1 MKRSQSAHRRSGYWN
16 DRRDPSPV
24 HCPYF
29 YDSHGRIQKSGNSEV
44 LIRVKYSLVPPAT
57 PSPYIPGM
65 IPVSQPVKRPPSR
78 PMRRPT
84 VARTSFPVYGLQREV
99 FVMENGVEVAE
110 CQRFPGFR
118 YLLIDGPLANLSF
131 WKACRAHLT
140 PRSYRYIFLSDGAL
154 LRSPEEIPTTAKL
167 VFVSDSLPFK
177 GVRFRPDYDPN
188 WSLNTTF
195 ASACTPLRMRHSL
208 LVTSCS
214 TSPLRSYSVKDL
226 LAAQKH

>member
-1 MKRSQSAHRRSGYWN
+1 MKRCQSAQKQRVYWKEP
-16 DRRDPSPV
+16 RDTSPV

-29 YDSHGRIQKSGNSEV
+29 YDSHGRIQKSDNSEA
-44 LIRVKYSLVPPAT
+44 LLRVKYSLVPPAT
-57 PSPYIPGM
+57 PSPYIPGL
-65 IPVSQPVKRPPSR
+65 ISAPQLAKRPPSR
-78 PMRRPT
+78 PRRKPAAT
-84 VARTSFPVYGLQREV
+84 RTSFPVYGLQREV

-140 PRSYRYIFLSDGAL
+140 PRNYHYIFLADGAL
-154 LRSPEEIPTTAKL
+154 LRSPEEIPATAKL
-167 VFVSDSLPFK
+167 VFVSDALPFK

-208 LVTSCS
+208 LVTSFS